1 MSDADAVP
9 TRQRLLSAGAEVFAE
24 KGYEGGSTR
33 DICARADTSINMVHH
48 YFGSKAGLLEAIVE
62 QYGEH
67 VLAVP
72 MQLLAVPAKSRDDF
86 VSRVEM
92 LFVTTLEACLEYR
105 NLLKVVMGEDASP
118 QALVDYT
125 ETFVQFLDRG
135 KHDGLVRESLDTTMI
150 TGAILDRIIN
160 QVLYIPG
167 LSEAHGIDVTDP
179 DYRERWCSSNVDFFV
194 HGMLPAV
201 HPGT

>member
-1 MSDADAVP
+1 MSDTDAVP

-33 DICARADTSINMVHH
+33 DICARANTSINMVHH
-48 YFGSKAGLLEAIVE
+48 YFGSKADLLEAIVE

-67 VLAVP
+67 VLDLP
-72 MQLLAVPAKSRDDF
+72 MQLLAVPAKSQDDF
-86 VSRVEM
+86 ISRVEM
-92 LFVTTLEACLEYR
+92 LFVTTLEACLEHR
-105 NLLKVVMGEDASP
+105 NLLKVVMREDASP

-125 ETFVQFLDRG
+125 DTFVQFLDQG
-135 KHDGLVRESLDTTMI
+135 KQHGLVREGLDTTMI

-179 DYRERWCSSNVDFFV
+179 GYRERWCASNVDFFV
-194 HGMLPAV
+194 HGMLPAA

>member
-1 MSDADAVP
+1 MSDTDAVP

-33 DICARADTSINMVHH
+33 DICARANTSINMVHH
-48 YFGSKAGLLEAIVE
+48 YFGSKADLLEAIVE

-67 VLAVP
+67 VLDLP

-86 VSRVEM
+86 ISRVEM
-92 LFVTTLEACLEYR
+92 LFVTTLEACLEHR
-105 NLLKVVMGEDASP
+105 NLLKVVMREDASP

-125 ETFVQFLDRG
+125 DTFVQFLDQG
-135 KHDGLVRESLDTTMI
+135 KQHGLVREGLDTTMI

-179 DYRERWCSSNVDFFV
+179 GYRERWCASNVDFFV
-194 HGMLPAV
+194 HGMLPAA

>member
-1 MSDADAVP
+1 MSETNAVP

-33 DICARADTSINMVHH
+33 DICARANTSINMVHH
-48 YFGSKAGLLEAIVE
+48 YFGNKAGLLEAIVE

-86 VSRVEM
+86 ISRIEM
-92 LFVTTLEACLEYR
+92 LFVTTLEACLEHR
-105 NLLKVVMGEDASP
+105 NLLKVVMREDASP

-125 ETFVQFLDRG
+125 DTFVQFLDQG
-135 KHDGLVRESLDTTMI
+135 KQHGLVREGLDTTMI

-167 LSEAHGIDVTDP
+167 LSQAHGIDVTDP
-179 DYRERWCSSNVDFFV
+179 GYRQRWCTSNVDFFV
-194 HGMLPAV
+194 HGILPEA

>member
-1 MSDADAVP
+1 MSDTDAVP

-33 DICARADTSINMVHH
+33 DICARANTSINMVHH
-48 YFGSKAGLLEAIVE
+48 YFGSKADLLEAIVE

-67 VLAVP
+67 VLDLP

-86 VSRVEM
+86 ISRVEM
-92 LFVTTLEACLEYR
+92 LFVTTLEACLEHR
-105 NLLKVVMGEDASP
+105 NLLKVVMREDASP

-125 ETFVQFLDRG
+125 DTFVQFLDQA
-135 KHDGLVRESLDTTMI
+135 KQHGLVREGLDTTMI

-179 DYRERWCSSNVDFFV
+179 GYRERWCASNVDFFV
-194 HGMLPAV
+194 HGMLPAA